1 MDGTDPMSNYQTI
14 RQELLKYNA
23 ALAERPE
30 IVVIT
35 KSELPTAAEVHE
47 AFRTEVG
54 AEVLLISAVTGEGLN
69 QLTGRIMQQLEMGK
83 V

>member
-1 MDGTDPMSNYQTI
+1 MDGTDPVTNYQTI
-14 RQELLKYNA
+14 RQELVKYNA

-35 KSELPTAAEVHE
+35 KSELPTAAAVHE
-47 AFRTEVG
+47 AFMAEVG
-54 AEVLLISAVTGEGLN
+54 TEVLLISAVTGEGLN
-69 QLTGRIMQQLEMGK
+69 QLTGRIMQQLDVGE